1 MVEEQQVIAIFQLL
15 MTKEE
20 LLVQEEL
27 AEQDMEAALHLIWH
41 QLLVLLIKVAVAVV
55 VLMVLHLRQEWVAT
69 VVQDLLL
76 LMIQTVILVHQVF
89 GI

>member
-1 MVEEQQVIAIFQLL
+1 MIAIFQLL

-55 VLMVLHLRQEWVAT
+55 VLMALHLRQEWVAT